1 MNMDMPPK
9 VRAIRKLL
17 TEQDWIKFELA
28 NLTTSWGASREDYDA
43 VRFELM
49 KALLRV
55 KKELH
60 GYTAE
65 EIQLA
70 ENWHRQLGRRE
81 ALRKSWGISEPDEP
95 QQKTDT
101 NDSDMVLRILLFF
114 YLLAKDHQLSAFLT
128 LAMGCQIGLISHLI
142 EGQNEENS
150 LSDEDFGT
158 VQADTRPRRKP
169 RVI

>member
-9 VRAIRKLL
+9 VRTIRKLL

-28 NLTTSWGASREDYDA
+28 NLTTLWGASREDYEA

-60 GYTAE
+60 GHTAE

-81 ALRKSWGISEPDEP
+81 ALRKSWGIPEPDEP
-95 QQKTDT
+95 QQKADA

-142 EGQNEENS
+142 EGQNEKDS
-150 LSDEDFGT
+150 LSADNVEIS
-158 VQADTRPRRKP
+158 QADMKPRRKP
-169 RVI
+169 RIC